1 MDTVLFDLD
10 GTLADT
16 APDLALAL
24 DSLRADRGLAPL
36 DLAAVRAQTP
46 YGTEALLALALGL
59 RPDDRHYEA
68 VRRDFLARYAG
79 CIGTATV
86 AFPGV
91 ADTLAALEAS
101 GRLWGVVTNKPEEL
115 AARVL
120 EGLRLAGRPGC
131 LIGGDTARR
140 RKPHPDPLWL
150 ACERLGR
157 RPAEAV
163 YVGDD
168 HTDILAARAA
178 GMPGLVALFG
188 YAPADAAHWGA
199 DGVLPT
205 PAALLTW
212 LRDRPGQ
219 SPV

>member
-1 MDTVLFDLD
+1 MNTVLFDLD

-16 APDLALAL
+16 APDIALAL

-46 YGTEALLALALGL
+46 YGTEALLALALDL
-59 RPDDRHYEA
+59 RHDHHDYEP
-68 VRRDFLARYAG
+68 VRREFLARYG
-79 CIGTATV
+79 DCIGTATV
-86 AFPGV
+86 AFPGML
-91 ADTLAALEAS
+91 DTLTALEAS
-101 GRLWGVVTNKPEEL
+101 GRLWGVVTNKPEDL
-115 AARVL
+115 AARLL
-120 EGLRLAGRPGC
+120 ENLGLGGRLSC

-157 RPAEAV
+157 RPAETV

-168 HTDILAARAA
+168 RTDILAAQAA

-188 YAPADAAHWGA
+188 YAPADAGQWGA
-199 DGVLPT
+199 DGMLPT
-205 PAALLTW
+205 PAALLAW
-212 LRDRPGQ
+212 LRDRAGQ
-219 SPV
+219 SPS